1 MISTNHTPGPW
12 TIDGERIGPPGEPV
26 ALLCDIN
33 APESGIVVDWPRMPG
48 EAVDDAENEANARL
62 IASAPAL
69 LRILQGFVSSRI
81 SFFESN
87 ATSRF
92 NLDANRAL
100 WDAAADICNLVTGE
114 ETEKS

>member
-1 MISTNHTPGPW
+1 
-12 TIDGERIGPPGEPV
+12 
-26 ALLCDIN
+26 
-33 APESGIVVDWPRMPG
+33 MPG

-69 LRILQGFVSSRI
+69 LRIIQGFVSSRI

-92 NLDANRAL
+92 NLDANRFL
-100 WDAAADICNLVTGE
+100 WDAAADICKLVTGE
-114 ETEKS
+114 ETEGS